1 MKHMRQFT
9 CILLS
14 LLLLLPISNVSAAE
28 TQTLFTGKIET
39 DSAGKSIDLTNIDID
54 IYQSIPRDA
63 TATEWITE
71 YDETFA
77 FTVSPNQDGFFEFIP
92 PSPFFSLT
100 VRTDTLPVGFGID
113 RHTELYYGT
122 NNNENVFTVSH
133 IDEVQLVASSLNEY
147 P

>member
-54 IYQSIPRDA
+54 IL
-63 TATEWITE
+63 WI
-71 YDETFA
+71 
-77 FTVSPNQDGFFEFIP
+77 
-92 PSPFFSLT
+92 SL
-100 VRTDTLPVGFGID
+100 VL
-113 RHTELYYGT
+113 
-122 NNNENVFTVSH
+122 
-133 IDEVQLVASSLNEY
+133 
-147 P
+147 